1 MSWATRALI
10 LMHLE
15 ARPGAWCSAE
25 NIAAAQQ
32 IEPAECEAACNELS
46 AAGLVDGQLEGDGR
60 ANPPRFRALSL
71 PDHP

>member
-15 ARPGAWCSAE
+15 ARPGAWCAPE

-32 IEPAECEAACNELS
+32 IEPAECETACQELS
-46 AAGLVDGQLEGDGR
+46 AAGLVEGHWPDETR
-60 ANPPRFRALSL
+60 AEPARYRAVT
-71 PDHP
+71 P